1 MGGIPVTGLVEA
13 TSIAGYQQVP
23 GRYRRGA
30 LVMLQHVWE
39 TQRGPSAGQGMGGV
53 IGPEEHFRQPG
64 EFFTI
69 PAKCKEWLGP
79 PRPVVA

>member
-1 MGGIPVTGLVEA
+1 MA
-13 TSIAGYQQVP
+13 
-23 GRYRRGA
+23 
-30 LVMLQHVWE
+30 
-39 TQRGPSAGQGMGGV
+39 GV

-69 PAKCKEWLGP
+69 PAKAKEWLGP